1 MHKAFITGLPKV
13 ELHLHIEGSL
23 EPQLMFKLAKRN
35 NVDIPFN
42 NPEEVAKAYEF
53 EDLQSF
59 LDIYYQGA
67 NVLIHEQ
74 DFFELTWEYLLRCKQ
89 DNVIHTEI
97 FFDPQTHT
105 DRGIAF
111 ATVINGIDRAL
122 KKAKQQLNIS
132 SHLIMSFL
140 RHLDEDSAF
149 NTLEQAKPFQDKI
162 IAVGLDSSE
171 LGNPPEKFERVFQ
184 QAIKLGFLT
193 VAHAGEEG
201 PASYISDA
209 LNLLSVSR
217 IDHGVRCIDDQK
229 LLEQL
234 ISQQTP
240 LTVCPLSNVKLCVFK
255 NMTQH
260 NIVKLLRMGA
270 CVTVNSDDPAY
281 FGGYMNSNFLA
292 LAQAHEMNKSEIAK
306 FTYNAIEASFIS
318 DAEKLRLNKITSEYV
333 SGFDD

>member
-1 MHKAFITGLPKV
+1 
-13 ELHLHIEGSL
+13 
-23 EPQLMFKLAKRN
+23 
-35 NVDIPFN
+35 
-42 NPEEVAKAYEF
+42 
-53 EDLQSF
+53 
-59 LDIYYQGA
+59 
-67 NVLIHEQ
+67 
-74 DFFELTWEYLLRCKQ
+74 
-89 DNVIHTEI
+89 
-97 FFDPQTHT
+97 
-105 DRGIAF
+105 
-111 ATVINGIDRAL
+111 
-122 KKAKQQLNIS
+122 
-132 SHLIMSFL
+132 L

-149 NTLEQAKPFQDKI
+149 KTLEQAKPFQNKI

-171 LGNPPEKFERVFQ
+171 LGNPPEKFKRVFQ

-255 NMTQH
+255 DMTQH

-306 FTYNAIEASFIS
+306 FTYNAIEASFMS
-318 DAEKLRLNKITSEYV
+318 NTEKLRLNKITSEYV
-333 SGFDD
+333 SGFDG

>member
-23 EPQLMFKLAKRN
+23 EPELMFKLAKRN

-42 NPEEVAKAYEF
+42 NPKEVAKAYEF

-97 FFDPQTHT
+97 FLDPQTHT

-122 KKAKQQLNIS
+122 KQAKQQLNIS

-149 NTLEQAKPFQDKI
+149 NTLEQAKPFKDKI

-201 PASYISDA
+201 PASYISDT

-217 IDHGVRCIDDQK
+217 IDHGVRCVDDQK
-229 LLEQL
+229 LLAQL
-234 ISQQTP
+234 ISQQIP
-240 LTVCPLSNVKLCVFK
+240 LTVCPLSNVKLCVF
-255 NMTQH
+255 NDMTQH
-260 NIVKLLRMGA
+260 NIVELLRMGA
-270 CVTVNSDDPAY
+270 CVTINSDDPAY

-318 DAEKLRLNKITSEYV
+318 NTEKLRLNKITSEYV